1 MSSVSVSARGTWA
14 RDLSWVCE
22 RGHSVDF
29 GKISAV
35 KGGGVM
41 NRTIC
46 LQCNVMGGKC
56 ACKNRRELS
65 VEEMA
70 LPVPK
75 KEKISPEEFFQ
86 TMRVYAIACIVEDG
100 ELLIDDKQSL
110 KAILMCLGYRFP
122 DYNTIIAQIEAE
134 GLALRQWQV
143 TPIQVGAAEKYHLTN
158 LQGQCLLN
166 EKGQPRTFADFKQA
180 VLTMQAENKAVA

>member
-1 MSSVSVSARGTWA
+1 M
-14 RDLSWVCE
+14 
-22 RGHSVDF
+22 
-29 GKISAV
+29 KQ
-35 KGGGVM
+35 
-41 NRTIC
+41 IC

-75 KEKISPEEFFQ
+75 KEKMSPEEFFQ

-134 GLALRQWQV
+134 GLALRATWDLHDGDKV
-143 TPIQVGAAEKYHLTN
+143 RGTL
-158 LQGQCLLN
+158 
-166 EKGQPRTFADFKQA
+166 KGHVCADCVSAYGGKECRCGYPVWVADFA
-180 VLTMQAENKAVA
+180 AKAVA